1 MSAPPAEIL
10 LRHPLPARSGR
21 CDGRLRPGHVAL
33 ALVLAVAA
41 VAQDKSPPDKPAQDQ
56 QPQDALKGLADIVV
70 PTEPGARNRIE
81 LSLGAALRLTRANN
95 TAIQIAEL
103 RPLQVLEQLRQAQA
117 FFEPEAFT
125 DVGYRSTKSVS
136 QGAFSPVTERETVDA
151 RLGWRQRAIT
161 GGLFEMALAP
171 VKFVQRQNAFF
182 GNNDVSL
189 WTSDLT
195 FTYSQPLL
203 RGGWTTVTLT
213 EVRAA
218 ELSQTVADGAFERS
232 VQDTLLAVVRAFWE
246 LSYARENYRAVFAAR
261 ELALEQLRITEE
273 RIRVRQL
280 AERDRVTDEAEVAQR
295 AEQLIAAENEVFARA
310 DALRRLLL
318 QDAEG
323 ELWTTD
329 VVPSTA
335 IEGPLLATDLD
346 WRVPAQEALRR
357 RPDLKQ
363 LQADVSLAEV
373 RQEAAKNELLPQLD
387 LVGSYAATG
396 SDRNFNS
403 SLSNIFDFEA
413 NDWSVRLQMTYPIG
427 NAGPRALLS
436 QRRLETEQALR
447 TLYSKEMDIVQEVRD
462 GVRALR
468 TTAERVRASR
478 ESVRLA
484 ETELDTAQ
492 KRFRAGELTP
502 FDVRLRNQ
510 SLLDARSR
518 LLRNLVDHRIAQAQ
532 LLYVQG
538 RLGVPEGEDLADR

>member
-1 MSAPPAEIL
+1 MSAL
-10 LRHPLPARSGR
+10 LPDARCHPRSRREAPTDATRRRSRSASAAAVLGA
-21 CDGRLRPGHVAL
+21 AL
-33 ALVLAVAA
+33 AAA
-41 VAQDKSPPDKPAQDQ
+41 MPAQDP
-56 QPQDALKGLADIVV
+56 QPPDAMRNLADIAV
-70 PTEPGARNRIE
+70 PTEPGASHRLE
-81 LSLGAALRLTRANN
+81 LSLAGTLRLARANN

-103 RPLQVLEQLRQAQA
+103 EPLQFLAQLRQAQA
-117 FFEPEAFT
+117 FFEPEMFT
-125 DVGYRSTKSVS
+125 DVGYTRAKTVS
-136 QGAFSPVTERETVDA
+136 QGEFQPPTERDTFDA
-151 RLGWRQRAIT
+151 RVGWRQRAIT

-182 GNNDVSL
+182 GRNDVDL

-203 RGGWTTVTLT
+203 RGGWTQVTLT

-218 ELSQTVADGAFERS
+218 ELSHRAAEGAFERS
-232 VQDTLLAVVRAFWE
+232 VQDTLLAVVQAFWE
-246 LSYARENYRAVFAAR
+246 LSFARENYRAVFAAR

-295 AEQLIAAENEVFARA
+295 TEQLIAAENEIFARA
-310 DALRRLLL
+310 DDLRRLLL

-323 ELWTTD
+323 ELWSTD
-329 VVPSTA
+329 VVPSSP
-335 IEGPLLATDLD
+335 IEGPLYATDLD
-346 WRVPAQEALRR
+346 WRVPAREALRQ

-373 RQEAAKNELLPQLD
+373 RQEAARNELLPQVD
-387 LVGSYAATG
+387 FVGAYGSTG
-396 SDRNFNS
+396 ADTNFNDS
-403 SLSNIFDFEA
+403 WENIFDFDA
-413 NDWSVRLQMTYPIG
+413 YDWSVRLQMTVPIG
-427 NAGPRALLS
+427 NGGARALLA
-436 QRRLETEQALR
+436 QRRLETEQSLR
-447 TLYSKEMDIVQEVRD
+447 TLYAKEMDIVREVRD
-462 GVRALR
+462 AVRELR
-468 TTAERVRASR
+468 TTAERVRASQ

-510 SLLDARSR
+510 SLLDARTR
-518 LLRNLVDHRIAQAQ
+518 LLRNLVDHRIAQAG

-538 RLGVPEGEDLADR
+538 LLGVPEGESLTDK